1 MRAATTGLFLLAL
14 MASCAG
20 PSGVQA
26 PLDPVVPPPA
36 PPPPPPPPPPAPP
49 PTYDVDL
56 LGVPKLASRDYLDL
70 GLIEAI
76 SRFRSSVGHDYHDA
90 FETCRNMKHY
100 FRPRAGTDWAAVSIY
115 APAAGTI
122 VRLRAETTFGSQV
135 VIRSAAQPAFQF
147 ILFHVTPEVGV
158 DSGVAVL
165 AGQRLGHHVGSQTM
179 SDIAVGVDTPAGY
192 RLLSWFEVIAD
203 SVFSGYA
210 TRGVA
215 SRAAMVISRAER
227 DGDPLS
233 CVGEAFIG
241 AGSLGNWVALP

>member
-1 MRAATTGLFLLAL
+1 MRAPTTCLLLLAL
-14 MASCAG
+14 LAG
-20 PSGVQA
+20 CGGSSGVQA

-49 PTYDVDL
+49 PTYDVDV
-56 LGVPKLASRDYLDL
+56 LGVPRLASRDYLDL

-76 SRFRSSVGHDYHDA
+76 SRFRSSVGHDYHDT
-90 FETCRNMKHY
+90 FETCRSMKHY
-100 FRPRAGTDWAAVSIY
+100 FRPRAGTDWAAVPVY
-115 APAAGTI
+115 APVAGTI
-122 VRLRAETTFGSQV
+122 DRLRAETTLGIQV
-135 VIRSAAQPAFQF
+135 VIRSAAQPAFRF

-158 DSGVAVL
+158 DSGVVVV
-165 AGQRLGHHVGSQTM
+165 AGQRIGHHVGSQTM
-179 SDIAVGVDTPAGY
+179 SDIAIGVDTPAGY
-192 RLLSWFEVIAD
+192 RLVSWFEVITD

-233 CVGEAFIG
+233 CAGEAFVG
-241 AGSLGNWVALP
+241 TGSLESWVALP